1 LLLAPQDFGTL
12 HQVVQSWLI
21 TKHRNQLQEVVRM
34 ALASAA
40 GAAVAEEDSDV
51 AVGAS
56 AIARTVVAVVTAGA
70 VAGVAAM
77 PRRRTGCR

>member
-1 LLLAPQDFGTL
+1 
-12 HQVVQSWLI
+12 VQSWLI
-21 TKHRNQLQEVVRM
+21 KEHRNQLQEVVRM
-34 ALASAA
+34 APVLAA

-70 VAGVAAM
+70 VADVAAM
-77 PRRRTGCR
+77 ATRRSGCR